1 MTKKGDLRKFKD
13 KFVPGK
19 VKISECTNNTF
30 QVRVKNFGVDIED
43 LKDSIQTTGLLQPI
57 GVARSKF
64 TADSDIYEWDIVWG
78 QRRHYA
84 MESLGY
90 EEIDAYILDEELTEA
105 EGKAL
110 SVIENIIRVNMQT
123 KEIWNAVSQI
133 YLEMGTGNMSKDAQ
147 LCAEKTGIPYTL
159 IKDAIKVELIKNLK
173 GGTKMYNY
181 CQEKMIS
188 KTPALEILNVCRKAD
203 GVTIDEEKATE
214 FIDYY
219 AAQDNVLRTN
229 TLKSAKQNPSGSV
242 KSWIEGGKKFKE
254 NKPKVTKIELDT
266 RSDEALSISADTDG
280 VTKSEHAKLIV
291 LEKLEQD
298 GYL

>member
-1 MTKKGDLRKFKD
+1 MTKKPDLRRYKD
-13 KFVPGK
+13 GFVPR
-19 VKISECTNNTF
+19 KIKINECTNNSF
-30 QVRVKNFGVDIED
+30 QVRIKNFGVDIEN
-43 LKDSIQTTGLLQPI
+43 LKDSIETTGLLQPI

-64 TADSDIYEWDIVWG
+64 TSESDIYEWDIVWG

-90 EEIDAYILDEELTEA
+90 EEIDAFVLDEELTEA

-133 YLEMGTGNMSKDAQ
+133 YLEMGTGNMNKDAE
-147 LCAEKTGIPYTL
+147 LCAERTGIPL
-159 IKDAIKVELIKNLK
+159 SLVKDAIKVELIKNLK

-188 KTPALEILNVCRKAD
+188 KGPALEILNVCRKSD
-203 GVTIDEEKATE
+203 GVTVDEKKATE

-219 AAQDNVLRTN
+219 AAQDNVLRGH
-229 TLKSAKQNPSGSV
+229 TLKTAKQNPSGSV
-242 KSWIEGGKKFKE
+242 KSWIEGGKTFKE
-254 NKPKVTKIELDT
+254 RKPKVTKIELDT
-266 RSDEALSISADTDG
+266 RTDEALGLSADAEG
-280 VTKSEHAKLIV
+280 LSKSEHARTIL

-298 GYL
+298 GFL